1 MARASSFI
9 PGGGIHALKAPVGL
23 KATGAFSFEI
33 TGSSAGHGGGS
44 ARLIYS
50 HESNPMNQFWSKIDM
65 TNETGIAPAILRLY
79 PRLDA
84 GQRELIR
91 LLEGPVLGIAG
102 PGAGKTLSVALR
114 AANILLLGKAEP
126 GELLLCTYNA
136 DAAVELRQRLDAV
149 GRAAGYDGDLRRTR
163 VCTIHSLCGRLLA
176 AYPERVGLKHGFS
189 FLDKGEQWRFLYE
202 RFDEVFGPDLRD
214 LEGRGWQQPRS
225 VVSNALKYFDRICD
239 ELIRTRDLTRSRS
252 RFLAAVGRCYRRY
265 ENLLLDENVVDF
277 AHLQV
282 WADLLLDDDDV
293 ADRISGGVR
302 YLMCDEYQDTS
313 YVQEGILL
321 RLAERHD
328 NLCVVGDEDQSLY
341 RFRGASVQN
350 ILRFPERL
358 PGCHAVEL
366 NVNYRSHPA
375 IVSAYDRWMASADWS
390 NPDPG
395 GRPFRH
401 AKTIIPHDPKK
412 YDDYPA
418 VIAIDGQDPEDE
430 GRQLAQLLRFL
441 KGRRVIAGYD
451 QVALLLH
458 SVRDEVAGPYQDSL
472 ECAGIPVRCAPAG
485 SGRGTGGRQRAAGAL
500 TITTVH
506 QAKGREW
513 PVVIVGSL
521 DFHASNVDPVGR
533 SLARHCRRSDWE
545 PARRIAAFD
554 HMRQFYVAVSRPQD
568 LLVLTASGPVHP
580 RFDPIWEDA
589 PRWTEMSPTPLAE
602 LARQRFRTV
611 GDDDG
616 SAREVAPTP
625 QRMIYRLQRLD
636 LHIGR

>member
-1 MARASSFI
+1 
-9 PGGGIHALKAPVGL
+9 
-23 KATGAFSFEI
+23 
-33 TGSSAGHGGGS
+33 
-44 ARLIYS
+44 
-50 HESNPMNQFWSKIDM
+50 M
-65 TNETGIAPAILRLY
+65 TNETGIAPVILKLY

-91 LLEGPVLGIAG
+91 RLEGPVLGIAG
-102 PGAGKTLSVALR
+102 PGAGKTLSLALR

-149 GRAAGYDGDLRRTR
+149 GRAAGYDGDLGQTR

-176 AYPERVGLKHGFS
+176 AYPERVGLRHGFS
-189 FLDKGEQWRFLYE
+189 LLDKQDQWRFLYE
-202 RFDEVFGPDLRD
+202 RFDEVFGSDLGD
-214 LEGRGWQQPRS
+214 LAGRGWQRPHS
-225 VVSNALKYFDRICD
+225 VVRNALRYFDRICD

-252 RFLAAVGRCYRRY
+252 RFLAALGRCYRRY
-265 ENLLLDENVVDF
+265 ENLLLDENAVDF
-277 AHLQV
+277 AHLQA

-321 RLAERHD
+321 RLVESHG
-328 NLCVVGDEDQSLY
+328 NICVVGDEDQSLY
-341 RFRGASVQN
+341 RFRGASVRN
-350 ILRFPERL
+350 ILEFPRRFPD
-358 PGCHAVEL
+358 CHVVEL

-375 IVSAYDRWMASADWS
+375 IVSAYDGWMASADWS
-390 NPDPG
+390 NHDPG
-395 GRPFRH
+395 GVPFRH
-401 AKTIIPHDPKK
+401 AKTIIPHDPEK

-418 VIAIDGQDPEDE
+418 VIAIDGQDPDDE

-441 KGRRVIAGYD
+441 KGRGVIAGYD
-451 QVALLLH
+451 QAALLLH

-485 SGRGTGGRQRAAGAL
+485 SGRGMRGRRRAAGAL

-545 PARRIAAFD
+545 PARRTAAFD
-554 HMRQFYVAVSRPQD
+554 HMRQFYVAFSRPQD

-580 RFDPIWEDA
+580 RFNRIWEDA
-589 PRWTEMSPTPLAE
+589 PRWGEMGPTSLAA

-611 GDDDG
+611 EDDVG
-616 SAREVAPTP
+616 AEGAVAPTAR
-625 QRMIYRLQRLD
+625 RMIYRFKRLD
-636 LHIGR
+636 VHIER

>member
-44 ARLIYS
+44 ARLSSYS
-50 HESNPMNQFWSKIDM
+50 HESNLEQIDM

-91 LLEGPVLGIAG
+91 RLEGPVLGIAG

-126 GELLLCTYNA
+126 SALLLCTYNA
-136 DAAVELRQRLDAV
+136 DAAGELRQRLDAV

-176 AYPERVGLKHGFS
+176 AYPERVGLKPGFS
-189 FLDKGEQWRFLYE
+189 LLDKQEQWRFLYE
-202 RFDEVFGPDLRD
+202 RFGEVFGPDLPD
-214 LEGRGWQQPRS
+214 LAGRGWQRPHS
-225 VVSNALKYFDRICD
+225 VVQSALKYFDRICD

-252 RFLAAVGRCYRRY
+252 RFLAALGRCYRRY
-265 ENLLLDENVVDF
+265 ENLLLDENAVDF
-277 AHLQV
+277 AHLQA

-341 RFRGASVQN
+341 RFRGATVRN

-366 NVNYRSHPA
+366 NVNYRSHPS
-375 IVSAYDRWMASADWS
+375 IVRAYDGWMASADWS

-395 GRPFRH
+395 GTPFRH
-401 AKTIIPHDPKK
+401 AKTIIPHDPSR

-418 VIAIDGQDPEDE
+418 VIAVEGQDPEDE
-430 GRQLAQLLRFL
+430 GRQLAELLRFL
-441 KGRRVIAGYD
+441 KECGVIAGYD
-451 QVALLLH
+451 QAALLLH
-458 SVRDEVAGPYQDSL
+458 SVGKWVSKPYLDAFIG
-472 ECAGIPVRCAPAG
+472 AGIPVRCVPAG
-485 SGRGTGGRQRAAGAL
+485 KGRVDRGQRRAAGEL

-506 QAKGREW
+506 QAKGRQW

-554 HMRQFYVAVSRPQD
+554 HMRQFYVAFSRPQD
-568 LLVLTASGPVHP
+568 LLVLTASGPVHA

-589 PRWTEMSPTPLAE
+589 PRWTEMGPTPLAE

-611 GDDDG
+611 GDDVG
-616 SAREVAPTP
+616 SEGAVAPTP
-625 QRMIYRLQRLD
+625 QRMIYRLRRLD

>member
-9 PGGGIHALKAPVGL
+9 PSGGIHALKAPVGL

-91 LLEGPVLGIAG
+91 RLEGPVLGIAG

-126 GELLLCTYNA
+126 SALLLCTYNA
-136 DAAVELRQRLDAV
+136 DAAGELRQRLDAV

-189 FLDKGEQWRFLYE
+189 LLDNDQQSNLLLQ
-202 RFDEVFGPDLRD
+202 RFDDVFGPDLRD
-214 LEGRGWQQPRS
+214 LKGRGWRRPTA
-225 VVSNALKYFDRICD
+225 VVKGALKYFERICD
-239 ELIRTRDLTRSRS
+239 EVIHPRDLTRSRS
-252 RFLAAVGRCYRRY
+252 SFIAAVGRCYRRY
-265 ENLLLDENVVDF
+265 ERLLLDENVADF
-277 AHLQV
+277 AHLQA

-293 ADRISGGVR
+293 ADAIAGGIR

-313 YVQEGILL
+313 HVQERIVR
-321 RLAERHD
+321 RLSEAHG

-341 RFRGASVQN
+341 RFRGATVRN
-350 ILRFPERL
+350 ILGFSRRFHDCRV
-358 PGCHAVEL
+358 VEL
-366 NVNYRSHPA
+366 NVNYRSHPD
-375 IVSAYDRWMASADWS
+375 IVRAYDGWMGSADWS
-390 NPDPG
+390 NPDPEG
-395 GRPFRH
+395 APFRH
-401 AKTIIPHDPKK
+401 AKTIVPHDPCG

-418 VIAIDGQDPEDE
+418 VIAVEGQGPDDE
-430 GRQLAQLLRFL
+430 GRQLAALLRFL
-441 KGRRVIAGYD
+441 KSRRVIEGYH

-458 SVRDEVAGPYQDSL
+458 TVQEDVSGPYLDAL
-472 ECAGIPVRCAPAG
+472 YDGGIPARCVPAG
-485 SGRGTGGRQRAAGAL
+485 SGRGTGGRKRAAGEL

-506 QAKGREW
+506 QAKGRQW

-554 HMRQFYVAVSRPQD
+554 HMRQFYVAFSRPQD

-580 RFDPIWEDA
+580 ASIPSGR
-589 PRWTEMSPTPLAE
+589 TPPAGLK
-602 LARQRFRTV
+602 
-611 GDDDG
+611 
-616 SAREVAPTP
+616 
-625 QRMIYRLQRLD
+625 
-636 LHIGR
+636 

>member
-1 MARASSFI
+1 
-9 PGGGIHALKAPVGL
+9 
-23 KATGAFSFEI
+23 
-33 TGSSAGHGGGS
+33 
-44 ARLIYS
+44 
-50 HESNPMNQFWSKIDM
+50 M

-91 LLEGPVLGIAG
+91 RLEGPVLGIAG

-126 GELLLCTYNA
+126 SALLLCTYNA

-321 RLAERHD
+321 RLAERHG
-328 NLCVVGDEDQSLY
+328 NICVVGDEDQSLY

-366 NVNYRSHPA
+366 NVNYRSHPEHCA
-375 IVSAYDRWMASADWS
+375 APMT
-390 NPDPG
+390 G
-395 GRPFRH
+395 GW
-401 AKTIIPHDPKK
+401 
-412 YDDYPA
+412 
-418 VIAIDGQDPEDE
+418 
-430 GRQLAQLLRFL
+430 
-441 KGRRVIAGYD
+441 RRRTGAT
-451 QVALLLH
+451 
-458 SVRDEVAGPYQDSL
+458 RTRVAGPS
-472 ECAGIPVRCAPAG
+472 ATP
-485 SGRGTGGRQRAAGAL
+485 
-500 TITTVH
+500 
-506 QAKGREW
+506 
-513 PVVIVGSL
+513 
-521 DFHASNVDPVGR
+521 
-533 SLARHCRRSDWE
+533 
-545 PARRIAAFD
+545 
-554 HMRQFYVAVSRPQD
+554 RP
-568 LLVLTASGPVHP
+568 S
-580 RFDPIWEDA
+580 
-589 PRWTEMSPTPLAE
+589 SPTIL
-602 LARQRFRTV
+602 RSTTIIRR
-611 GDDDG
+611 
-616 SAREVAPTP
+616 
-625 QRMIYRLQRLD
+625 
-636 LHIGR
+636 